1 MEKISKLD
9 KEYLKL
15 IFSIATILMLVF
27 FITLGS
33 YNFAEIYDF
42 LIPFF
47 GEVTYTILTLVIICA
62 CTNLLLGI
70 IEYLTSIIKGYSD
83 IDIFL
88 ISLINLFKYIV
99 NSTWIILVVF
109 LTIQLISANNFKVML
124 LAILSIIGL
133 MSFIVL
139 FKKNGKDTVI
149 AKRNLEYVVF
159 ISIIYFGAL
168 IILFFYNSPIDLE
181 RNLFNIG
188 MVVSI
193 LLTIIFTNLSERG
206 IDIIIKK
213 RKQAVLELV
222 DKKKGSLSATINI
235 LIALV
240 TVYVFTDTMYVGE
253 KKETVSEDE
262 KRSIAEAIINSDQF
276 ILMVF
281 LIGAFSY
288 IIHYYIYSI
297 VNKKSN

>member
-1 MEKISKLD
+1 
-9 KEYLKL
+9 
-15 IFSIATILMLVF
+15 
-27 FITLGS
+27 
-33 YNFAEIYDF
+33 
-42 LIPFF
+42 
-47 GEVTYTILTLVIICA
+47 
-62 CTNLLLGI
+62 
-70 IEYLTSIIKGYSD
+70 
-83 IDIFL
+83 
-88 ISLINLFKYIV
+88 
-99 NSTWIILVVF
+99 
-109 LTIQLISANNFKVML
+109 ML

-133 MSFIVL
+133 MSFIFL